1 MLLTRKEACR
11 ADIQTRTEEEHRVTS
26 GTVNKEKA
34 SDRVTA
40 DGSSSTLE
48 EELEEGIKKV
58 PIEEDDE
65 NPFSTLLVG
74 TMPAT
79 LFSRDGKALPVFPG
93 NVVHPYIVSWIF
105 MEMINV
111 NQHFVY
117 VLIAQ

>member
-1 MLLTRKEACR
+1 M
-11 ADIQTRTEEEHRVTS
+11 
-26 GTVNKEKA
+26 
-34 SDRVTA
+34 TA
-40 DGSSSTLE
+40 DGSSSTTE
-48 EELEEGIKKV
+48 EEIEDSIKKV
-58 PIEEDDE
+58 HTEEDDE
-65 NPFSTLLVG
+65 NTLSSLLVG

-79 LFSRDGKALPVFPG
+79 TLSRDGKALPVFPG